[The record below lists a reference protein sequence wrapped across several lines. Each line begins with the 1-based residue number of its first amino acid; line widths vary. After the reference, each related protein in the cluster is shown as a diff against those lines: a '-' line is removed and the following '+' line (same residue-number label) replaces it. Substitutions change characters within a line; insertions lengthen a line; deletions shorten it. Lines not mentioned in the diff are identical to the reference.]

1 MTNPRKRGSAPD
13 RARDAHLRPG
23 SFKKGHRKLGG
34 RKRGTPNA
42 FSPDYKQ
49 AILEAAHRVGHD
61 GNGEDGAV
69 GYFSWVGERDPDF
82 FIPWSGSP
90 CCRWKRHRPTRQSSR
105 AGHRTNA
112 TDGFMSILGL

>member
-69 GYFSWVGERDPDF
+69 GYF
-82 FIPWSGSP
+82 
-90 CCRWKRHRPTRQSSR
+90 
-105 AGHRTNA
+105 
-112 TDGFMSILGL
+112 ILGRRTRPGFFLYRGLGRPAAARRGTDQRARAAAPDIGRTQPMVS